1 MNQFTSPAETSF
13 SEILNALLDPDAEIT
28 QQHLFRLS
36 DLEGEDKHKF
46 EKCWSL
52 VPLAR
57 RLALLEEMERLAEDN
72 HLLSYEIPCRLSLTD
87 TDPQIRFFAVR
98 GLLPYDP
105 VDLLKQLTRM
115 LREDPD
121 ENVRAVCAANLGRF
135 IYLGELDEISAE
147 NKEHTVDCLL
157 NTARNE
163 ASEQVRQRA
172 LESLGFTSNS
182 EIHSLIKE
190 AYQSGRADRLTSA
203 LFAMGRSYDAR
214 WIPSVITMLDH
225 QMPAVRFEATRAAGE
240 LEIKDAAERLTELLE
255 DTSYDIRMASA
266 WSLSKIG
273 GEGIK
278 EALEELLNHAA
289 DDAESDFLQEALDN
303 LLFNEDMELFDLMEF
318 SGEEMYSDE

>member
-1 MNQFTSPAETSF
+1 MNPLTSPAEISF
-13 SEILNALLDPDAEIT
+13 SAILNALLDPETEIT

-36 DLEGEDKHKF
+36 DLEGESKREF
-46 EKCWSL
+46 EKCWPQVS
-52 VPLAR
+52 LAR

-72 HLLSYEIPCRLSLTD
+72 HLLSYEIPCRLSLAD
-87 TDPQIRFFAVR
+87 ADPQVRFLAVR

-105 VDLLKQLTRM
+105 VDLLKQLITM
-115 LREDPD
+115 LRDDPD

-135 IYLGELDEISAE
+135 IYLGELDEVSAE
-147 NKEHTVDCLL
+147 NKKHTVDCLL

-172 LESLGFTSNS
+172 LESLGFISSS
-182 EIHSLIKE
+182 EIHRLIKA
-190 AYQSGRADRLTSA
+190 AYQTGQADWLTSA
-203 LFAMGRSYDAR
+203 LFAMGRSYDSR
-214 WIPSVITMLDH
+214 WIPDVIAMLNH
-225 QMPAVRFEATRAAGE
+225 PMPAVRFEATRAAGE
-240 LEIKDAAERLTELLE
+240 LEIKDAVERLTELLE
-255 DTSYDIRMASA
+255 DTSYDIRMAAA

-278 EALEELLNHAA
+278 EILEELLDHAA
-289 DDAESDFLQEALDN
+289 DDAESDFFQEALDN